1 MKKANDPMIKRNL
14 ALLNLAAILIAVSI
28 GGCGYHIG
36 ASMMHPQI
44 KSIAIAP
51 VKNDTMEPNVSAE
64 MRAMLSEQFCIDGS
78 LKVKSLEKADCIIY
92 CVVTKVETTS
102 TQEDSTDN
110 EMTYR
115 PAEWTV
121 QVTAQF
127 TVIIPGRAK
136 PLLATRTETGSAI
149 YQVLADHDTSRRR
162 GIQMACREAAE
173 AIVVDTTEAW

>member
-1 MKKANDPMIKRNL
+1 MRNL
-14 ALLNLAAILIAVSI
+14 IFINVLLMITLSMA
-28 GGCGYHIG
+28 GCGYHVG

-44 KSIAIAP
+44 KTIAIAP
-51 VKNDTMEPNVSAE
+51 VKNDTLEPNVSAE
-64 MRAMLSEQFCIDGS
+64 MRGMLSEQFCIDGS
-78 LKVKSLEKADCIIY
+78 MKVKSMEKADCIIY

-102 TQEDSTDN
+102 TQEDSTN
-110 EMTYR
+110 NQMNYR

-136 PLLATRTETGSAI
+136 PLLATRAETGSAI
-149 YQVLADHDTSRRR
+149 YQVLADHDISRRR

-173 AIVVDTTEAW
+173 NIVVDVTEAW